1 MTLDRIFEDLL
12 DDIEVKR
19 ANTVQKIVD
28 DIDNSTEF
36 TYNFVFIIRK
46 LKTKDFYTVYLDLN
60 SLNAICN
67 AVEYI
72 CEISSLFEDYTIKY
86 YFSREL
92 GEDDKESK
100 FVTRGRQ
107 PSKLKT

>member
-12 DDIEVKR
+12 DDIEAKR
-19 ANTVQKIVD
+19 ANAVNRIVD

-36 TYNFVFIIRK
+36 THDFVFIISK
-46 LKTKDFYTVYLDLN
+46 LNTKNFYIAYLDPR
-60 SLNAICN
+60 SLNTICN

-72 CEISSLFEDYTIKY
+72 CELSPLFQDYSIKY

-100 FVTRGRQ
+100 FVTRDYV
-107 PSKLKT
+107 KKY